1 MTAFADDWSGG
12 LARTLHL
19 PNNAVAVEVL
29 GAGEAIRVRLRD
41 GTACVLSAAEVSTLA
56 AGETAQHAI
65 RESIYRACLARQ
77 RASGAA

>member
-19 PNNAVAVEVL
+19 PNNVTGVEAL
-29 GAGEAIRVRLRD
+29 GAGEAILVRLRD
-41 GTACVLSAAEVSTLA
+41 GTACVLSAAEVGPLA
-56 AGETAQHAI
+56 AGETAEHAI
-65 RESIYRACLARQ
+65 RESNYRACLARQ